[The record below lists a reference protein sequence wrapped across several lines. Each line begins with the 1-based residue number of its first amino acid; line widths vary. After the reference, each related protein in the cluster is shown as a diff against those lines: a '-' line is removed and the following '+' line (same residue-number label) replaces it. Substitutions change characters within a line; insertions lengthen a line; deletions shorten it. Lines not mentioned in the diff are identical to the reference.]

1 MLQMGRML
9 PRSLS
14 ERKLSTLQMG
24 RMLPCSLS
32 VPPKRPQRTGKERRM
47 RPRQQRRQRGQQRR
61 MWPRQQ
67 RRQRSQLLRRMK
79 EATGMLMLQSR
90 GISSIPLRWSA
101 ILTYLLLPECEI
113 CCQGRPPAGRVVCLS
128 DLRVHCSVMRERT
141 SPVGVGVASQ
151 STPRGT
157 SQRGC
162 VQGLRWHV
170 PDRSFTQYRVVPS
183 QTAVRRRRR
192 RTAGLRP
199 DPVKNAEW

>member
-1 MLQMGRML
+1 
-9 PRSLS
+9 
-14 ERKLSTLQMG
+14 
-24 RMLPCSLS
+24 MLPCSLS

-47 RPRQQRRQRGQQRR
+47 RPRQPRRQRNQQRR

-79 EATGMLMLQSR
+79 EATGLLLLQSR

-101 ILTYLLLPECEI
+101 FLTYLLLPECEI

-151 STPRGT
+151 ST
-157 SQRGC
+157 SQSGC

-170 PDRSFTQYRVVPS
+170 DVRPIVHAVPSIPTPISSHLPAASQTRRLSTHCRTRVSGLRPCAVARRWPDRS
-183 QTAVRRRRR
+183 
-192 RTAGLRP
+192 GE
-199 DPVKNAEW
+199 K